1 MSKFSKISLA
11 NEARV
16 ELKEKLGLTS
26 CEVSL
31 NELPAGAE
39 VPFTTLISKMKSFI
53 SFWKAMVLSS

>member
-1 MSKFSKISLA
+1 MSKFGKISLA

-39 VPFTTLISKMKSFI
+39 VPFYH
-53 SFWKAMVLSS
+53 AHQ